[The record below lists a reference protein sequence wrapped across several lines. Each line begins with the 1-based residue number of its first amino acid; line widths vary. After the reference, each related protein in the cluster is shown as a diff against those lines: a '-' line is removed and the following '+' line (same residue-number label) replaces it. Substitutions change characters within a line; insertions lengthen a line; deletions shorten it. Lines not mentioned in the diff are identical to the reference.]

1 MAEMMFKSLDKDLDG
16 KLSREEMKGLIV
28 SLFAVTILI
37 TITMIIQI
45 MIQNDRLGA
54 LKAPCAPK

>member
-45 MIQNDRLGA
+45 MIQNDSLGA